1 MMIIKKYSFL
11 ILLLIISCS
20 KKNNFNEVSVKLPN
34 YNHSKYHVNFK
45 TDFSTSVKISYWK
58 DQNEVLYSSTYLG
71 DSLNIELPYLKPSSN
86 YTFKI
91 DEISN
96 SKIINSSTLYSSK
109 TRDLPNFF
117 PKFNLMKDSLFSFN
131 GYLLFRTQED
141 PGIQFMMDDS
151 GEIVWYSIADS
162 VLSRPF
168 NKGLNDTYISL
179 SKKNI
184 IHEISYKGDT
194 LFSKYS
200 DKHTFHHDI
209 LKFYDN
215 EKSYYVGLTYE
226 YYKYYKN
233 DIDSI
238 MGDGIVVY
246 DERGKK
252 VWTWNI
258 FDHYIPDDEQYLI
271 RDDWSHANGIDID
284 SDGNYLISF
293 RNFDQIWKI
302 NSVNGDVIWR
312 LGKNGDFNLENKDIF
327 YQQHAIHKIDNNFYM
342 LFDNGSSEYRKTS
355 RALIFSLDESNK
367 VFNYS
372 KSVFLPDSLFTFKQG
387 SVYSIDNN
395 NYLFSSSVNNKTI
408 ISDDSGKILWT
419 LSSDHSFYRV
429 YYIDKQKLF

>member
-1 MMIIKKYSFL
+1 MILYKRYLFF
-11 ILLLIISCS
+11 ILLFIISCS
-20 KKNNFNEVSVKLPN
+20 KKNNFNKVSISLPN

-45 TDFSTSVKISYWK
+45 SDFSTSAKISYWK
-58 DQNEVLYSSTYLG
+58 DQNKVFLSSTNLG
-71 DSLNIELPYLKPSSN
+71 DSFNIVLPYLKPSSS
-86 YTFKI
+86 YSFKI
-91 DEISN
+91 NEISR
-96 SKIINSSTLYSSK
+96 SSIINSSVLYSFK
-109 TRDLPNFF
+109 TRDLPSFF
-117 PKFNLMKDSLFSFN
+117 PNFNLIKDSLFSFD

-151 GEIVWYSIADS
+151 GEIVWYSIADT

-168 NKGLNDTYISL
+168 NKGLNNTYISL

-184 IHEISYKGDT
+184 INEISYEGDT
-194 LFSKYS
+194 LFSKTS
-200 DKHTFHHDI
+200 KNHIFHHDI

-215 EKSYYVGLTYE
+215 KKPYYVGLSYE

-238 MGDGIVVY
+238 MGDGIVVFN
-246 DERGKK
+246 EKGEK

-258 FDHYIPDDEQYLI
+258 FNHSQPDEEVFLI

-293 RNFDQIWKI
+293 RNFDQIWKV
-302 NSVNGDVIWR
+302 NSVNGNVIWR
-312 LGKNGDFNLENKDIF
+312 LGKNGDFDLEKKEVF
-327 YQQHAIHKIDNNFYM
+327 YQQHAIHKIDSIHYM

-355 RALIFSLDESNK
+355 RALIFSLDEDNK
-367 VFNYS
+367 NFNYS

-387 SVYSIDNN
+387 SVYSMKNN
-395 NYLFSSSVNNKTI
+395 IYLFSSSVNNKTI
-408 ISDDSGKILWT
+408 ISDDNGKILWN

-429 YYIDKQKLF
+429 YYIDKKKLF

>member
-1 MMIIKKYSFL
+1 
-11 ILLLIISCS
+11 
-20 KKNNFNEVSVKLPN
+20 
-34 YNHSKYHVNFK
+34 
-45 TDFSTSVKISYWK
+45 
-58 DQNEVLYSSTYLG
+58 
-71 DSLNIELPYLKPSSN
+71 
-86 YTFKI
+86 
-91 DEISN
+91 
-96 SKIINSSTLYSSK
+96 
-109 TRDLPNFF
+109 
-117 PKFNLMKDSLFSFN
+117 
-131 GYLLFRTQED
+131 
-141 PGIQFMMDDS
+141 
-151 GEIVWYSIADS
+151 
-162 VLSRPF
+162 
-168 NKGLNDTYISL
+168 
-179 SKKNI
+179 
-184 IHEISYKGDT
+184 
-194 LFSKYS
+194 
-200 DKHTFHHDI
+200 
-209 LKFYDN
+209 
-215 EKSYYVGLTYE
+215 
-226 YYKYYKN
+226 
-233 DIDSI
+233 

-246 DERGKK
+246 DESGKK

-355 RALIFSLDESNK
+355 RALIFSLDEINK